1 MIETGREIQPSRFK
15 LMQTT
20 VFVSR
25 ARLLTIG
32 VAGIVLSSCNRAPA
46 PAAPPAP
53 VAEFVVPVQKE
64 VEDWDEFTGRTDA
77 KESVEIRA
85 RVSGYL
91 TQVNFKAGAIVKKG
105 DLLFVIDPRPY
116 EADLARADGDFKR
129 AEAQVTLAKADLQ
142 RAEQLRN
149 QKVLAQEGYDAKFAA
164 SKQADAALASAWG
177 AQETAKLNLE
187 FCRITAPIDGR
198 VSRER
203 VTVGNLIQP
212 SATDAGVLTT
222 IVSID
227 PIYAYVDADER
238 SILKYQKLAREGKR
252 KSAREGVVN
261 VYLGLQNETGWPHE
275 GYIDFVDNR
284 LDVGTGTLR
293 VRAVFD
299 NKEGYL
305 TPGLF
310 VRIRSP
316 GSDLYPG
323 LLIPDKAI
331 GTDQGSKYVLVVG
344 AENKAEP
351 RPVVLGQLVD
361 GLRVV
366 KEGLKPDDKVIVS
379 GLQSIRPGAVVQPT
393 PVEAKAADAK
403 PKS

>member
-1 MIETGREIQPSRFK
+1 
-15 LMQTT
+15 MQTT
-20 VFVSR
+20 AFV
-25 ARLLTIG
+25 RLLTIG
-32 VAGIVLSSCNRAPA
+32 CLGAALSSCNRSPA
-46 PAAPPAP
+46 PSGPPAA

-91 TQVNFKAGAIVKKG
+91 TEVNFKAGAIVKKG

-116 EADLARADGDFKR
+116 EAELARAEGEYKR
-129 AEAQVTLAKADLQ
+129 ADAQVTLAKADLQ
-142 RAEQLRN
+142 RAEQLRT
-149 QKVLAQEGYDAKFAA
+149 QKVIAPEGYDAKVAA

-177 AQETAKLNLE
+177 ALESAKLNVE
-187 FCRITAPIDGR
+187 FCRITAPIAGR

-212 SATDAGVLTT
+212 SGSDAGVLTT

-238 SILKYQKLAREGKR
+238 SILKYQRLAREGKR
-252 KSAREGVVN
+252 RSAREGVVN

-284 LDVGTGTLR
+284 LDPNSGTLR
-293 VRAVFD
+293 VRAVFG
-299 NKEGYL
+299 NKDGYL

-316 GSDLYPG
+316 GSNPYQG

-331 GTDQGSKYVLVVG
+331 GTDQGNKFVLVIG

-351 RPVVLGQLVD
+351 RPVVLGQVVD

-379 GLQSIRPGAVVQPT
+379 GLQSIRPGAVVDPK
-393 PVEAKAADAK
+393 PFEAKPTDAK

>member
-1 MIETGREIQPSRFK
+1 
-15 LMQTT
+15 MQIT
-20 VFVSR
+20 VSAVVI
-25 ARLLTIG
+25 RLLAIG
-32 VAGIVLSSCNRAPA
+32 LAGALVSSCNRAPA

-53 VAEFVVPVQKE
+53 VAEFVIPVQKE

-77 KESVEIRA
+77 KESVEVRA

-91 TQVNFKAGAIVKKG
+91 TDVKFKAGAIVKKG

-116 EADLARADGDFKR
+116 EAELARAEGEFKR
-129 AEAQVTLAKADLQ
+129 AEAQMTLAKADLQ
-142 RAEQLRN
+142 RAEQLRA
-149 QKVLAQEGYDAKFAA
+149 QRVLAPEGYDAKVAA
-164 SKQADAALASAWG
+164 SKQAEAALASAWG
-177 AQETAKLNLE
+177 AQEAAKLNIE

-212 SATDAGVLTT
+212 SGGDAGILTT
-222 IVSID
+222 IVSTD

-238 SILKYQKLAREGKR
+238 SVLKYQRLAREGKR
-252 KSAREGVVN
+252 RSARDGGVT
-261 VYLGLQNETGWPHE
+261 VYLALQNETGWPHE

-299 NKEGYL
+299 NKDNYL

-316 GSDLYPG
+316 GSDPYQG

-331 GTDQGSKYVLVVG
+331 GSDQGNKYVLVIG

-351 RPVVLGQLVD
+351 RSIVLGQVVD

-366 KEGLKPDDKVIVS
+366 KEGLKPDDRVIVT
-379 GLQSIRPGAVVQPT
+379 GLQSIRPGAIVQPK
-393 PVEAKAADAK
+393 PFEAKPADAK

>member
-1 MIETGREIQPSRFK
+1 MIGI
-15 LMQTT
+15 
-20 VFVSR
+20 
-25 ARLLTIG
+25 
-32 VAGIVLSSCNRAPA
+32 AGLALSSCNRAPA
-46 PAAPPAP
+46 PAAPPAAI
-53 VAEFVVPVQKE
+53 AEFVTPVQKE

-116 EADLARADGDFKR
+116 EADLARAEGEFKR
-129 AEAQVTLAKADLQ
+129 ADAQVALAKADLQ
-142 RAEQLRN
+142 RAEQLRT
-149 QKVLAQEGYDAKFAA
+149 QKVLAQEGYDAKLAA

-212 SATDAGVLTT
+212 SAGEAGVLTT

-238 SILKYQKLAREGKR
+238 SVLKYQKLAREGKR
-252 KSAREGVVN
+252 KSAREGVVT
-261 VYLGLQNETGWPHE
+261 VYMGLQNETGWPHE

-299 NKEGYL
+299 NKDNYL

-316 GSDLYPG
+316 GSNLYPG

-331 GTDQGSKYVLVVG
+331 GTDQGNKFVLVIG
-344 AENKAEP
+344 AENKADP

-366 KEGLKPDDKVIVS
+366 KEGLKPEDKVIVT
-379 GLQSIRPGAVVQPT
+379 GLQSIRPGAIVQPK
-393 PVEAKAADAK
+393 PYEAKPADAKPAEAKPADAK

>member
-1 MIETGREIQPSRFK
+1 MPTSLF
-15 LMQTT
+15 
-20 VFVSR
+20 F
-25 ARLLTIG
+25 RLLAIG
-32 VAGIVLSSCNRAPA
+32 CLGAALASCNRAPA
-46 PAAPPAP
+46 PGGPPAP

-77 KESVEIRA
+77 KESVDIRA

-91 TQVNFKAGAIVKKG
+91 TEVNFKAGAIVKKG

-116 EADLARADGDFKR
+116 EAELARAEGDYKR
-129 AEAQVTLAKADLQ
+129 SEAQVTLGKADLQ
-142 RAEQLRN
+142 RAEKLTA
-149 QKVLAQEGYDAKFAA
+149 QKVLAPEGYDAKLAA

-177 AQETAKLNLE
+177 ALETAKLNLE
-187 FCRITAPIDGR
+187 FCRITSPIDGR

-212 SATDAGVLTT
+212 SATDSGVLTT
-222 IVSID
+222 VVSID

-238 SILKYQKLAREGKR
+238 SILKYQRLAREGKR
-252 KSAREGVVN
+252 RSARDGVVI

-275 GYIDFVDNR
+275 GQIDFVDNR
-284 LDVGTGTLR
+284 LDVSSGTLR

-299 NKEGYL
+299 NKDGYL

-316 GSDLYPG
+316 GSNPYQG

-331 GTDQGSKYVLVVG
+331 GTDQGNKFVLVIG

-351 RPVVLGQLVD
+351 RPVVLGQIVD

-379 GLQSIRPGAVVQPT
+379 GLQSIRPGAIVQPK
-393 PVEAKAADAK
+393 PAEAKPADAT

>member
-1 MIETGREIQPSRFK
+1 
-15 LMQTT
+15 MQTI
-20 VFVSR
+20 VFASFV
-25 ARLLTIG
+25 RLSMIGIAG
-32 VAGIVLSSCNRAPA
+32 VALSSCNRAPA

-53 VAEFVVPVQKE
+53 VAEFVTPVQKE

-116 EADLARADGDFKR
+116 EADLARAEGDFKR
-129 AEAQVTLAKADLQ
+129 ADAQVTLAKADLQ

-149 QKVLAQEGYDAKFAA
+149 QKVLAPEGFDAKLAA

-212 SATDAGVLTT
+212 SAGDAGVLTT
-222 IVSID
+222 IVSTD

-238 SILKYQKLAREGKR
+238 SVLKYQRLAREGKR
-252 KSAREGVVN
+252 RSARDGAMT
-261 VYLGLQNETGWPHE
+261 VYMGLQNETGWPHE
-275 GYIDFVDNR
+275 GVIDFVDNR

-299 NKEGYL
+299 NKDGYL

-316 GSDLYPG
+316 GSNLYPG

-331 GTDQGSKYVLVVG
+331 GTDQGNKYVLVIG
-344 AENKAEP
+344 AENKADP
-351 RPVVLGQLVD
+351 RPVTLGQLVD

-366 KEGLKPDDKVIVS
+366 KEGLKPDDKVIVT
-379 GLQSIRPGAVVQPT
+379 GLQSIRTGAVVQPK
-393 PVEAKAADAK
+393 PYEAKPLDAK
-403 PKS
+403 PKP